1 MLLRAYQHVF
11 RFSIIGNSLLLSEG
25 LKINFSYLCCFFST
39 LFLICWTWQNF
50 LQNATCMLQVPYL
63 VVRILAL
70 LWFLKSLKSRLP
82 SCPAKS
88 QPKIHYEFIWPIYI
102 FFNKKA
108 KSGGN
113 RLFSVFSFKANAQCI
128 SPRNYNYKRDVFL
141 CFSASKHQLWSKSHP
156 ADSSYSFLI
165 FRQPVQFMSPSL
177 CF

>member
-1 MLLRAYQHVF
+1 MKSNLVRQGAWGCNG
-11 RFSIIGNSLLLSEG
+11 ISEG
-25 LKINFSYLCCFFST
+25 FNYRAHEGALEKSQ
-39 LFLICWTWQNF
+39 LICWTWQNF

-141 CFSASKHQLWSKSHP
+141 CFSSSKHQLWSKSHP